1 MKKKVSMIIGKL
13 SVLNWSVF
21 KIAAN
26 VPHIAEGGE
35 YEAQQ
40 FISALNRHF
49 WQYAVIASAFLNK

>member
-26 VPHIAEGGE
+26 EKNIGEGR
-35 YEAQQ
+35 A
-40 FISALNRHF
+40 
-49 WQYAVIASAFLNK
+49 

>member
-26 VPHIAEGGE
+26 SRIA
-35 YEAQQ
+35 ASLQ
-40 FISALNRHF
+40 LNT
-49 WQYAVIASAFLNK
+49 